1 MKIVAFQSNS
11 KADEAAALREAYIM
25 PDSALL
31 QQGKPFF
38 TPRFAE
44 RYEAYPQLALRIDRL
59 GKTIAERFASRYIG
73 AVAPALAVRA
83 VEMRPEG
90 LNGAFDG
97 AAIVGQF
104 IPVDEWR
111 LSPAVSFSID
121 DRRLCDIA
129 ESDLGCSFE
138 RLVSFASNYF
148 TLKMGDI
155 IFTGSPAEPTALL
168 PEMVVTATVG
178 GERKLRCKIK

>member
-1 MKIVAFQSNS
+1 MKIVAFHSNS
-11 KADEAAALREAYIM
+11 KADGAAVLHEAYIM

-38 TPRFAE
+38 TPRFTE

-83 VEMRPEG
+83 VEMQPEG

-104 IPVDEWR
+104 IPMDEWR
-111 LSPAVSFSID
+111 QSPSVSFSID
-121 DRRLCDIA
+121 DRPLCELA
-129 ESDLGCSFE
+129 ESDLCLPFD

-155 IFTGSPAEPTALL
+155 IFTGSPVEPIALE
-168 PEMVVTATVG
+168 PEMVVTATAG